1 MPVNGSA
8 TPPKPKQGRKTK
20 KQVKDTQKQRTRKTK
35 KRLEDLQ
42 RKRDNISKE
51 ISAGKKR
58 LEASKKM
65 QEEKGI
71 VDEQYLSPTDKQAIE
86 KGDAEVIFK
95 PNPGPQTDFL
105 AASEDEVFYGGAR
118 GGGKSY
124 AMLVDPLRDCDKREH
139 RALILRK
146 TMPELRDII
155 AKTHHLYPKAFPG
168 AKWREQD
175 KLWIFPSGARIEFG
189 YADNALD
196 ALRYQGQAYSW
207 IGVDELPQYP
217 DPEIWHMLRGSLRR
231 TDPRITPYM
240 RATGNPGNVGSLWVK
255 EMFIDAA
262 PPNTTFI
269 EEVKFET
276 PKGPQITKITR
287 RYIPATVWDNP
298 FLTFDEKYVTMLA
311 TLPEHMRRQWLEGDW
326 TVFENAAFPEFRLDT
341 HVVEP
346 FEIPDGWTRIRGADW
361 GYASP
366 HCVLWAAVD
375 WDGNMYVYREKYGTG
390 ETADVFA
397 GRVMDLDRGERIK
410 YGVLDSSAWS
420 NRGDTSP
427 SPAETMAKHGLK
439 WRPADRSPNS
449 RVNGKLEVH
458 RRFATDPG
466 SERPRLVVFSNCRN
480 LIRTLPMLP
489 LDENN
494 MEDVD
499 TDAEDH
505 AYDALRYLCMSRPVS
520 QKRRDWNEFNLTERK
535 GHAHRYQPASRTFGY

>member
-1 MPVNGSA
+1 MPVNHGA
-8 TPPKPKQGRKTK
+8 KPPKPKAGR
-20 KQVKDTQKQRTRKTK
+20 RTK
-35 KRLEDLQ
+35 KRAKDASKERQLTAKKRLKKLE
-42 RKRDNISKE
+42 RERSNVNSEISK
-51 ISAGKKR
+51 ARKR
-58 LEASKKM
+58 LEASKKL
-65 QEEKGI
+65 
-71 VDEQYLSPTDKQAIE
+71 EQGEGLVTGEDLTKQSVADIGNDTE
-86 KGDAEVIFK
+86 DVIFK

-124 AMLVDPLRDCDKREH
+124 AMLVDPLRDCDKRDH

-155 AKTHHLYPKAFPG
+155 AKTHHLYSKAFPG
-168 AKWREQD
+168 AKWKEQD
-175 KLWIFPSGARIEFG
+175 KLWQFPSGARIEFG
-189 YADNALD
+189 YADNAVD

-217 DPEIWHMLRGSLRR
+217 NAEIWHMLRGSLRR
-231 TDPRITPYM
+231 TDPRIVPYM

-255 EMFIDAA
+255 EMFIDPA
-262 PPNTTFI
+262 PANTTFS

-276 PKGPQITKITR
+276 PKGPQITNISR

-311 TLPEHMRRQWLEGDW
+311 TLPEHMRKQWLEGDW
-326 TVFENAAFPEFRLDT
+326 TVFENAAFPEFRTET

-346 FEIPDGWTRIRGADW
+346 FEIPDGWTRIRAADW

-375 WDGNMYVYREKYGTG
+375 WDGNLFIYREKYGTG

-397 GRVMDLDRGERIK
+397 SRVIEMDKGERIK
-410 YGVLDSSAWS
+410 YGVLDSSAWN

-427 SPAETMAKHGLK
+427 SPAETMVKNGLR
-439 WRPADRSPNS
+439 WRPSDRSPGS
-449 RVNGKLEVH
+449 RLSGKLEVH
-458 RRFATDPG
+458 RRLAVDAVT
-466 SERPRLVVFSNCRN
+466 ERPRLVIFSNCRN

-489 LDENN
+489 LDDNN
-494 MEDVD
+494 PEDVD

-505 AYDALRYLCMSRPVS
+505 AYDALRYLCMSRPMS
-520 QKRRDWNEFNLTERK
+520 AKRTHWKEMNLTERT
-535 GHAHRYQPASRTFGY
+535 GNVNRFVPASRTFGY